1 MPTDPSALPIQ
12 AAHDWRN
19 RYLGPVNS
27 FFDELGDR
35 FVRAAARQ
43 GVTIEKP
50 AITSEVAQEILE
62 LARVAAHTQERRFA
76 PLASFVAGL
85 AIERLGVGGEGPSS
99 ETAADLIREVRT
111 ELEAEA
117 PATT

>member
-1 MPTDPSALPIQ
+1 MNT
-12 AAHDWRN
+12 
-19 RYLGPVNS
+19 
-27 FFDELGDR
+27 FFDDLGDR
-35 FVRAAARQ
+35 FAQAAARR

-76 PLASFVAGL
+76 PLASYVAGL
-85 AIERLGVGGEGPSS
+85 AVERLERGGAVTSVE
-99 ETAADLIREVRT
+99 AAAELIREVRT

-117 PATT
+117 APTT

>member
-1 MPTDPSALPIQ
+1 MNT
-12 AAHDWRN
+12 
-19 RYLGPVNS
+19 

-35 FVRAAARQ
+35 FVRAAARR

-50 AITSEVAQEILE
+50 VITSGVAQEILE

-85 AIERLGVGGEGPSS
+85 AVERLEVDGAGPSS
-99 ETAADLIREVRT
+99 ETAAELIREVWT